1 MHEKPATRKLEVL
14 LSLARNELSSRRKS
28 PWRWVISVA
37 IIVAFV
43 ALFFWWVGLP
53 RGIPDSFV
61 VMASDAIA
69 IPDESTALVGK
80 IENESDPANV
90 QGIDHSPLIF
100 QETVTNRQ
108 QTISCDDHGIARFE
122 TSFSSSVLP
131 LTWFVRYPG
140 APRRP
145 PAQARGIVYVRPP
158 TTAWLI
164 VDADHA
170 LPAISQQEFWKRE
183 GINVAL
189 MPGALAALRE
199 ARKSREIV
207 YVASSADTVN
217 KHLRLKAW
225 LARGWEP
232 ASQQPPDGPLL
243 TRTTTDMSSQAFLQA
258 VAADLQKRFTLPVVA
273 LAARPEEA
281 KAFLDAGVR
290 TLLLGDGEGAPQG
303 AILLKSWSD
312 RLTEKME
319 GAGQ

>member
-1 MHEKPATRKLEVL
+1 MEEKPATRKLEVL
-14 LSLARNELSSRRKS
+14 LSLARNELGSRRKS

-53 RGIPDSFV
+53 RGSPSAFV
-61 VMASDAIA
+61 IMAADAIA
-69 IPDESTALVGK
+69 LPDESVSLVGK
-80 IENESDPANV
+80 IEIESDSADLE
-90 QGIDHSPLIF
+90 GIAHTPLIF

-108 QTISCDDHGIARFE
+108 ETVACDARGIARFE
-122 TSFSSSVLP
+122 ASFSSSLLP
-131 LTWFVRYPG
+131 LTWFIRYPG
-140 APRRP
+140 APRRQ
-145 PAQARGIVYVRPP
+145 PAQARGIVYIRPP

-170 LPAISQQEFWKRE
+170 LPAISEQEFWKRE

-189 MPGALAALRE
+189 MPGALAAMRE

-243 TRTTTDMSSQAFLQA
+243 SRTTTDMSSQAFLQA
-258 VAADLQKRFTLPVVA
+258 VAADLQKRFKLPVVA

-290 TLLLGDGEGAPQG
+290 TLLLGDGDGAPQG
-303 AILLKSWSD
+303 VIVLKSWSD
-312 RLTEKME
+312 KLIEKIE
-319 GAGQ
+319 GTSR